1 MPDTTV
7 NSEWNRITQY
17 MKLSILMNLFKSFRI
32 KWKAREEAS
41 RKGRGLVTCYHYL
54 GRKSRGEP
62 IELCLIKSKSKSYR
76 QRLPLLHGQ

>member
-41 RKGRGLVTCYHYL
+41 RKGRGW
-54 GRKSRGEP
+54 SRATITSAEKAVG
-62 IELCLIKSKSKSYR
+62 SRSSFV
-76 QRLPLLHGQ
+76 

>member
-41 RKGRGLVTCYHYL
+41 RKGRVLVTCYHYL